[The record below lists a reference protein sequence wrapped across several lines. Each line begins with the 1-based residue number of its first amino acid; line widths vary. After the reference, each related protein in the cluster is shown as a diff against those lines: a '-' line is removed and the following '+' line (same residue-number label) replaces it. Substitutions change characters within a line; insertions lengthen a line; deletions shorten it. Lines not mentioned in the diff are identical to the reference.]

1 MAVPT
6 GAVPVKLPTDLVT
19 TVIAFVGA
27 IGAPAVAAALAI
39 GFRTSFIDID
49 RSSTK
54 VSAVKGRDGSFGFF
68 GVRHFNKAKA
78 SRAARIPIG
87 DNTDPFHGSVI
98 FKQGAK
104 RFFRRPKTEVSYKYI
119 FHVFTLRFERGRI
132 GQTGTMLEWR
142 LRLLA
147 LT

>member
-1 MAVPT
+1 MRRLPAAEACAGTSTVNLAVNGCSACSHPSIT
-6 GAVPVKLPTDLVT
+6 
-19 TVIAFVGA
+19 
-27 IGAPAVAAALAI
+27 AALAI

-49 RSSTK
+49 GSSTK
-54 VSAVKGRDGSFGFF
+54 VSAVKGGDGSVGFF

-132 GQTGTMLEWR
+132 GQTETMLEWR